1 MQSQEKFKMKVLLK
15 KKLVMLKSNLDSN
28 LKYILLNSSLQH
40 NKTPL
45 F

>member
-1 MQSQEKFKMKVLLK
+1 MKSQEKFKVKVLLK
-15 KKLVMLKSNLDSN
+15 NKLVMLKSNLDSN